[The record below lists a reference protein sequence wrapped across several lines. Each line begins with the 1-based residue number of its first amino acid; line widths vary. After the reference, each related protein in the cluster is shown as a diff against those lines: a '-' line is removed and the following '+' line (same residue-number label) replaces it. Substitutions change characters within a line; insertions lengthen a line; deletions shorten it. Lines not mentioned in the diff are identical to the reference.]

1 VTSEKGIERIKIYS
15 PLGDF
20 RCIVATPAAFNE
32 GTKGL
37 DLAVDSKD
45 RILVLD
51 PERNQVRIFVMKK

>member
-1 VTSEKGIERIKIYS
+1 MSV
-15 PLGDF
+15 
-20 RCIVATPAAFNE
+20 VATPDSFNE

-51 PERNQVRIFVMKK
+51 PERNQVRVFVLKK